1 LIWRGPRGSI
11 PATTVLD
18 GIDPVHT
25 LPVYAIAAAQVAEL
39 STAQRLLLVN
49 VGLALLILGFTAVVI
64 VALVRRNMRQRV
76 EAERLAA
83 MGVATARILHQI
95 KNPLQT
101 ILLHA
106 EMLED
111 SRMVEDPAARQEIC
125 QAIVTEATRMTELLS
140 DLSAYASGGKRRLHP
155 EPFSLNELVTG
166 AVRNEVR
173 EAEVTGIEVV
183 VGPMEPLV
191 VNGDPYFLRQA
202 LENVLR
208 NAREALMQQSD
219 KPRRVEVAL
228 RRRGGE
234 AVLEVRDNGPGIEPY
249 RLKTIF
255 EPFVTSKAKGMG
267 LGLPICREIVES
279 HGGRVEV
286 RSRPGAGTTV
296 SLVLP
301 LDRGVREAQPA

>member
-1 LIWRGPRGSI
+1 MY
-11 PATTVLD
+11 T
-18 GIDPVHT
+18 
-25 LPVYAIAAAQVAEL
+25 IAAAQVAEL
-39 STAQRLLLVN
+39 STTQRLMLVN
-49 VGLALLILGFTAVVI
+49 VGLALLILGFMAAVA
-64 VALVRRNMRQRV
+64 VALVRRSMRQRV

-83 MGVATARILHQI
+83 MGTATARILHQI

-111 SRMVEDPAARQEIC
+111 DRMVGDPVSRKEIC

-155 EPFSLNELVTG
+155 EPLPLNELVTET
-166 AVRNEVR
+166 VRNEAR
-173 EAEVTGIEVV
+173 EAGLTGIDVA

-191 VNGDPYFLRQA
+191 VNADAYFLRQA

-208 NAREALMQQSD
+208 NAREALLQHESG

-228 RRRGGE
+228 RRRAGE
-234 AVLEVRDNGPGIEPY
+234 AVLEVRDNGPGIEPH
-249 RLKTIF
+249 RLKVIF
-255 EPFVTSKAKGMG
+255 EPFVTTKTKGMG

-279 HGGRVEV
+279 HGGRMEV
-286 RSRPGAGTTV
+286 RSRLGAGTTV
-296 SLVLP
+296 SLILP
-301 LDRGVREAQPA
+301 LYRGVREAQTA